1 MQLSSFAAQL
11 DLMEPSVLLIMPIL
25 EQLQKTHPAP
35 TSGSLDSAASGVAS
49 QATILGRGAWNYIY
63 ESGLV

>member
-1 MQLSSFAAQL
+1 MQLSNFAAQL
-11 DLMEPSVLLIMPIL
+11 DLLGMSILMNLPIL

-63 ESGLV
+63 ESGRV